1 MILIKCG
8 LDITEV
14 FAWTVGKMLWVPE
27 LVVDLT
33 KSPSIYSYNN
43 LLMADSCDFELDLAS
58 VGLTKNRW
66 ARFLTQYIDKAELEA
81 WLQSINDQRRGVIN
95 LLRSTGDTKM
105 TPSLYQPDKAGH
117 RWGACFLGVSLQL
130 IPVPRLTLYS
140 RTARMPTTAS
150 MELTLISL
158 LAKEI
163 KRRYHINKKIKFTW
177 FCAAIHVTAYD
188 AMPYLIYRE
197 EMQEFLKSKVP
208 LAGFV
213 SRQYE
218 KAQRLPATRE
228 AIPYGRQRRIT
239 RRVQEMEAGHFLPS
253 CQVSKLSIW
262 SGR

>member
-1 MILIKCG
+1 MILTLEG
-8 LDITEV
+8 SNITEIFGEV
-14 FAWTVGKMLWVPE
+14 IDSMLWQPQF
-27 LVVDLT
+27 VVDLT
-33 KSPSIYSYNN
+33 KSPSIYTYNN

-130 IPVPRLTLYS
+130 IPAPRLTLYS
-140 RTARMPTTAS
+140 RTARMPTTAA

-188 AMPYLIYRE
+188 IMPYLIYRE
-197 EMQEFLKSKVP
+197 KMQQFLKSGVP
-208 LAGFV
+208 LAQFV

-218 KAQRLPATRE
+218 KAHRLPATRE

-239 RRVQEMEAGHFLPS
+239 RRVQEMEAEQFLPS
-253 CQVSKLSIW
+253 CQVSQLSIW